1 MSKLIVVACGA
12 GINTSTIAED
22 AIKERM
28 DKEGLHDVVVKRIL
42 MADID
47 RFVDQM
53 DMVVSMMK
61 IFRTFDVPV
70 LQGMPLLIGSNE
82 EKKDLLDKIV
92 DLIKKAPGH

>member
-82 EKKDLLDKIV
+82 EKAVLLDKIV